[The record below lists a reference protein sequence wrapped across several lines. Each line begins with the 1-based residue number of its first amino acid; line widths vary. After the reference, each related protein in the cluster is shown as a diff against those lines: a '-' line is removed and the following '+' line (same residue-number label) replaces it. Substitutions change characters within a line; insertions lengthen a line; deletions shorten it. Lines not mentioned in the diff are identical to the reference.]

1 MRSSLIL
8 AAVCTLAVPLSVQ
21 AGETASIDVGYADLD
36 LATPEG
42 QQRLE
47 QRVEAAV
54 RKVCGVNELPLAR
67 TIDPNIRTCVRAARA
82 KAATDVAYVV
92 QREAKGG

>member
-8 AAVCTLAVPLSVQ
+8 AAACTLAVPLSVQ
-21 AGETASIDVGYADLD
+21 ARETASIHVTYSDLD

-47 QRVEAAV
+47 RRVEAAV
-54 RKVCGVNELPLAR
+54 KKVCGVNELPAAR
-67 TIDPNIRTCVRAARA
+67 TLDPEVGSCMREARA
-82 KAATDVAYVV
+82 KAATDVAYLVE
-92 QREAKGG
+92 REAKGG